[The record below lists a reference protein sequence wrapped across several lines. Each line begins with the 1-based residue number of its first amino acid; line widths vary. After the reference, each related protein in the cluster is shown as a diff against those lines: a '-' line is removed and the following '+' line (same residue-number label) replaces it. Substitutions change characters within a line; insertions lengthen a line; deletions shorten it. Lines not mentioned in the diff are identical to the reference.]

1 MQTLSFETL
10 LFEDKG
16 EIIKVI
22 LLKLYE
28 VEIKRVELEK
38 IAAFKVG
45 LREISFETDDAD
57 RAVLFYSVLADAF
70 NNLKN
75 RVSGKRVVYIHR
87 GSGIPLIGNIA
98 FGIAYRGTN
107 IVEVKPMTGCN
118 IKCNYCSV
126 NEDARLIDVV
136 VEKDYL
142 VDEFRKLVSQID
154 CDDVE
159 VHIGPQGEPLLY
171 GDLVELVRD
180 LKAIPQVKR
189 ISMVTNGTLLTS
201 QMMDALIRAGLTRV
215 DLSINALSSEAAKKI
230 AGVGDAYNIEK
241 IRKVAQY
248 LADKIELIITPTW
261 IPGFNDDQMEGLV
274 VFAKSL
280 WNDKFQP
287 KVGIQNFLEYKY
299 GRNPV
304 KEASWERFYGML
316 ADLEK
321 KQGVKL
327 VMDARDFRVVP
338 TRPLKK
344 PFSKGDVVAVDVVM
358 RGRLP
363 KEWIGVAEDRN
374 VSVYGCEGVGKQKM
388 KIISSKHNIFTAVCL

>member
-16 EIIKVI
+16 DVIKVI

-28 VEIKRVELEK
+28 VDIPRVVLEQ
-38 IAAFKVG
+38 IAPFKVG
-45 LREISFETDDAD
+45 LREISFETDNAD
-57 RAVLFYSVLADAF
+57 RAVLFYRVLADAF
-70 NNLKN
+70 NDLKN

-87 GSGIPLIGNIA
+87 GSGVPLIGNIA

-142 VDEFRKLVSQID
+142 VDEFKKLVLQMG

-159 VHIGPQGEPLLY
+159 VHVGPQGEPLLY

-189 ISMVTNGTLLTS
+189 ISMVTNGTLLTT
-201 QMMDALIRAGLTRV
+201 QMMDSLIRAGLTRV
-215 DLSINALSSEAAKKI
+215 DLSINAVDSKTAKEI

-241 IRKVAQY
+241 IKNVAGYLCDKV
-248 LADKIELIITPTW
+248 ELIITPTW
-261 IPGFNDDQMEGLV
+261 IPGFNDDQLEALV

-280 WNDKFQP
+280 WNARFQP
-287 KVGIQNFLEYKY
+287 KVGIQNFLEYRY
-299 GRNPV
+299 GRNPA
-304 KEASWERFYGML
+304 KQASWERFYGML
-316 ADLEK
+316 GDLEK

-327 VMDARDFRVVP
+327 VMDARDFKIVP

-344 PFSKGDVVAVDVVM
+344 PFGKGDVVDVNIVM
-358 RGRLP
+358 QGRLP

-374 VSVYGCEGVGKQKM
+374 ISVYGCEGLGKQSV
-388 KIISSKHNIFTAVCL
+388 KITSSKHNIFTAVCV